1 MAGNDLP
8 ILSDLERTVLRDLA
22 LRVAEQAAR
31 PVEDEKRREWYR
43 HNALQP
49 GRPLVFCDPE
59 NGWHEIFPPESLQC
73 NSELARQWEFE
84 LRIKDFY
91 GARMRDDRVIDARFT
106 LRPVA
111 QETGWGLQTP
121 IIGRGEGKAFTWD
134 PPLKDLNDLSG
145 LRVPAAT
152 VDGEATDRL
161 KAFAEEL
168 FDDVLSVDV
177 KGVWW
182 WSLGMTQRLV
192 YLRGLEQMMFDMLEN
207 PEGFHRLMAFMR
219 DAQLARLDQLEADGL
234 LCLNNGNDYV
244 GSGGFGFTDEL
255 PATGHHGLV
264 RTRDMWGFCESQE
277 TLGVAPEMFEEF
289 VFQYQL
295 PILERFGLNC
305 YGCCEPLDGRWA
317 VVKKTPRLRRVSVSA
332 WAAPE
337 RMAEYLGNR
346 FIFSAKPNPAHLAVP
361 VFDEA
366 PVRRDLRRIVE
377 AARGCPLELIMKD
390 NQTIAKDPARV
401 CRWVEIAREEMERVA
416 G

>member
-1 MAGNDLP
+1 MNGDNVPEFSDGEKDL
-8 ILSDLERTVLRDLA
+8 LRDLA
-22 LRVAEQAAR
+22 LRVAELAAR
-31 PVEDEKRREWYR
+31 PIEDQKRREWYR

-59 NGWHEIFPPESLQC
+59 NGWNEIFPPESLEC
-73 NSELARQWEFE
+73 TSELARHWEFE
-84 LRIKDFY
+84 LRIKEFY
-91 GARMRDDRVIDARFT
+91 GARMRDDRVVDDRFV

-121 IIGRGEGKAFTWD
+121 IIGKGEGRAFTWD

-145 LRVPAAT
+145 LRVPGAT
-152 VDGEATDRL
+152 VDREATARVQAL
-161 KAFAEEL
+161 AEEL
-168 FDDVLSVDV
+168 FDGALTVEV

-192 YLRGLEQMMFDMLEN
+192 YLRGLERMMLDMMEN
-207 PEGFHRLMAFMR
+207 PEGFHRLMSFMR

-234 LCLNNGNDYV
+234 LCLNNRNDYV

-255 PATGHHGLV
+255 PAAGHDGRV
-264 RTRDMWGFCESQE
+264 RTADLWGFCESQE
-277 TLGVAPEMFEEF
+277 TLGVSPAMFEEF

-305 YGCCEPLDGRWA
+305 YGCCEPLDGRWE

-332 WAAPE
+332 WAEPE
-337 RMAEYLGNR
+337 RMAGYLGNR
-346 FIFSAKPNPAHLAVP
+346 YIFSAKPNPAHLAP
-361 VFDEA
+361 SSFDET
-366 PVRRDLRRIVE
+366 PIRRDLRRIIE

-390 NQTIAKDPARV
+390 NHTIANDPARV
-401 CRWVEIAREEMERVA
+401 CRWVEIAREEIDRAA